1 MVQGTNNRIFV
12 MGCSRGG
19 TTVVQRRLSEGLNLY
34 TLPETRFFSNLLG
47 NAEERLFPQTARPRG
62 PVRKL
67 TSGLREKLGRS
78 TGREHVDLEGITLP
92 RARKWARVQGRT
104 AQFVAQLD
112 RAAQAGGHIGWL
124 EKSPTHT
131 HYAHDIHRLVP
142 DAWMIHV
149 IRDPRDT
156 VASIW
161 DAAQRYGDPWG
172 VIYDRIERA
181 VDKWNAAT
189 RASAAMMGRP
199 RQVFMSYQQ
208 FTENPRAAL
217 DHIGQVIG
225 LPDGPA
231 STTQTQIAT
240 PSEPWK
246 ANALA
251 APIHPARSKWRR
263 ALNEAERAAV
273 EAHLCP
279 QAMAFLDSLT
289 RRSRGEEQRHVA

>member
-1 MVQGTNNRIFV
+1 MVQGTDTRIFV

-47 NAEERLFPQTARPRG
+47 NAEERLFPQTARPRT
-62 PVRKL
+62 PARKL
-67 TSGLREKLGRS
+67 TSGLREKLGRG

-92 RARKWARVQGRT
+92 RARKWARVQQRT

-112 RAAQAGGHIGWL
+112 RAAVAGGHIGWL

-131 HYAHDIHRLVP
+131 HYAPDIHRLVP
-142 DAWMIHV
+142 DAWMVHV

-189 RASAAMMGRP
+189 RASAAMVGA
-199 RQVFMSYQQ
+199 QGQIFMSYQQ
-208 FTENPRAAL
+208 FTATPRAAL
-217 DHIGQVIG
+217 DMIGQTIG
-225 LPDGPA
+225 LQASPA
-231 STTQTQIAT
+231 PTGTPQIAT

-246 ANALA
+246 ADALA
-251 APIHPARSKWRR
+251 APIHPARSKWRS
-263 ALNEAERAAV
+263 ALNDAERTAV
-273 EAHLCP
+273 EAQLCP

-289 RRSRGEEQRHVA
+289 RQSPVEAQRHVA

>member
-1 MVQGTNNRIFV
+1 MVQGTDTRIFV

-47 NAEERLFPQTARPRG
+47 NAEERLFPQTARPRP
-62 PVRKL
+62 PVRKF

-78 TGREHVDLEGITLP
+78 TGREHVHLEGITLP
-92 RARKWARVQGRT
+92 RARKWARVQLRT
-104 AQFVAQLD
+104 AQFVAGLD
-112 RAAQAGGHIGWL
+112 RAAVAGGHIGWL

-131 HYAHDIHRLVP
+131 HYAADIHRLVP
-142 DAWMIHV
+142 EAWMIHIV
-149 IRDPRDT
+149 RDPRDT

-199 RQVFMSYQQ
+199 RQIFMSYQK
-208 FTENPRAAL
+208 FTEPPRAAL
-217 DHIGQVIG
+217 DMIGQTIG
-225 LPDGPA
+225 VQASPA
-231 STTQTQIAT
+231 PSGIPQIAT
-240 PSEPWK
+240 AAEPWK
-246 ANALA
+246 ADALG
-251 APIHPARSKWRR
+251 APIHPARSKWRS
-263 ALNEAERAAV
+263 ALSAAERAAV

-289 RRSRGEEQRHVA
+289 RQSPAEVQRHVA